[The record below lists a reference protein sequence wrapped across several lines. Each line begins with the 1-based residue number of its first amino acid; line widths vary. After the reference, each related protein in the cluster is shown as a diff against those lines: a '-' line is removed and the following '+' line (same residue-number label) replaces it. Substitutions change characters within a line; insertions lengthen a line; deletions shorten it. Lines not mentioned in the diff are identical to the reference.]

1 MRPQGSGISQSDTLS
16 ARSPSPADNRAV
28 RYKLPSDSVRMAL
41 RHLESVEDA
50 AENSTSS
57 CGRQYKTAER
67 PQTKCPQREA
77 VERHIEIVTSSKSG
91 NCEDDDSNYRHGKD
105 YVRNPGGPGQS
116 TVFCLWASWHKQY
129 GESTVSG
136 NGNL

>member
-1 MRPQGSGISQSDTLS
+1 MRLQGSGISQSDTLS
-16 ARSPSPADNRAV
+16 AHSPSLANNRAV
-28 RYKLPSDSVRMAL
+28 RYKLPSNSVRMAL

-50 AENSTSS
+50 AENSTL
-57 CGRQYKTAER
+57 CGPQYKTVER

-105 YVRNPGGPGQS
+105 YLRNPG
-116 TVFCLWASWHKQY
+116 VFCLWASWYEQY